1 MTITILKACV
11 AFYSFIIL
19 KRLDKNNLDNF
30 RTIEKLCKKYISILW
45 ATNVNFNEHICTF
58 SSVCPH
64 WFVLVASPGGIRL
77 YGFCRKESQKYLK
90 IARRK

>member
-30 RTIEKLCKKYISILW
+30 RTIEKLCKKYIKTEADCHFLCFI
-45 ATNVNFNEHICTF
+45 
-58 SSVCPH
+58 
-64 WFVLVASPGGIRL
+64 
-77 YGFCRKESQKYLK
+77 
-90 IARRK
+90 